1 MHLKLIVPCFLGIL
15 LCVFCVSTAAQA
27 KETEDIET
35 ITIEKAIELALN
47 NHGNIKLLE
56 TKIKALSSQHK
67 NIQDELKELDNIHN
81 PTISLLPTNPE
92 YFLHQHPDFN
102 QLAEEEKEAIGQLIG
117 TQILINT
124 TLNQLLEGQEVI
136 RNQELQEKI
145 KVQREELNN
154 AAKVIDAN
162 QSKNYIGIE
171 KTREAIKQ
179 YISQKYIS
187 LLLLDAEI
195 KQLKKELSYI
205 HSDIEDLWIM
215 AEHGLTSNKDVEK
228 KEREIK
234 KLNQQLD
241 EKVRAFH
248 FYLEELK
255 LEVGLP
261 YNRMLQLQSIDKE
274 INRLPIMELE
284 SKMYKMFNVRELEED
299 ILLAE
304 KNYTSAESSKTN
316 LKDYYYQTW
325 QVAKYEKDNLV
336 KELKVKIKKFYFEQ
350 EEMFLQMNNLQETKA
365 SLIADKKDL
374 QIQYSAGVITSAEL
388 ERIDRDIQRIESEIN
403 IYKFNYYILSEKYTQ
418 ALNGYFM

>member
-1 MHLKLIVPCFLGIL
+1 MNLKSIVPYFLSIV
-15 LCVFCVSTAAQA
+15 LCMFCVSTVAQA

-35 ITIEKAIELALN
+35 ITIEKAVELALN

-81 PTISLLPTNPE
+81 PTISLLPTDPE
-92 YFLHQHPDFN
+92 YFLHQHPNFN
-102 QLAEEEKEAIGQLIG
+102 QLPEEEKEAIGQLIG

-154 AAKVIDAN
+154 AAKVIDTN
-162 QSKNYIGIE
+162 KNKNYIGIE

-187 LLLLDAEI
+187 LLLLETEI
-195 KQLKKELSYI
+195 DQLKKEVSYI
-205 HSDIEDLWIM
+205 HMDIEDLLIM
-215 AEHGLTSNKDVEK
+215 KEQGVTSNKDVEK
-228 KEREIK
+228 KEREIE

-241 EKVRAFH
+241 EKERAYR

-255 LEVGLP
+255 LEIGLP

-284 SKMYKMFNVRELEED
+284 NKMYKMFNVRELEED

-304 KNYTSAESSKTN
+304 KNYNSADSNKTN

-350 EEMFLQMNNLQETKA
+350 EEMFLQMNNLQEARA

-374 QIQYSAGVITSAEL
+374 QIQFNAGVITSAEV
-388 ERIDRDIQRIESEIN
+388 ERIDRDIQRIDSQIK
-403 IYKFNYYILSEKYTQ
+403 IYKCEYYMLSEKYTQ

>member
-1 MHLKLIVPCFLGIL
+1 MNLKSIVPYFLSIV
-15 LCVFCVSTAAQA
+15 LCMYCVSTVAQA

-35 ITIEKAIELALN
+35 ITIEKAVELALN

-56 TKIKALSSQHK
+56 TKIKALSSQYK

-81 PTISLLPTNPE
+81 PTISLLPTDPE

-154 AAKVIDAN
+154 AAKVIDTN
-162 QSKNYIGIE
+162 KNKNYIGIE

-187 LLLLDAEI
+187 LLLLETEI
-195 KQLKKELSYI
+195 DQLKKEVSYI
-205 HSDIEDLWIM
+205 HMDIEDLLVM
-215 AEHGLTSNKDVEK
+215 KEQGLTSNKDVEK
-228 KEREIK
+228 KEREIE

-241 EKVRAFH
+241 EKERAYR

-255 LEVGLP
+255 LEIGLP

-304 KNYTSAESSKTN
+304 KNYNSADSNKTN

-325 QVAKYEKDNLV
+325 QIAKYEKDNLV

-350 EEMFLQMNNLQETKA
+350 EEMFLQMNNLQETRA

-374 QIQYSAGVITSAEL
+374 QIQFNAGVITSAQV
-388 ERIDRDIQRIESEIN
+388 ERIDRDIQRIDSQIK
-403 IYKFNYYILSEKYTQ
+403 IYKCEYYMLSEKYTQ